1 MSGVSS
7 LTSHGKSPV
16 WLKVFMI
23 RLRFACFV
31 IASFFTA
38 FCVLQSSAA
47 VQGGKNA
54 PRERSL
60 VGHVFDKDNQ
70 PVSRAVV
77 YLKNTRTKIAGTYIT
92 EQDGS
97 YRFPWLAPNVDYELH
112 AEFHGATSDTKTI
125 SSFDTRKQF
134 DIVLRLH

>member
-1 MSGVSS
+1 
-7 LTSHGKSPV
+7 
-16 WLKVFMI
+16 MI
-23 RLRFACFV
+23 KLRSACCVRL
-31 IASFFTA
+31 IASIFLVLSFLALSTA
-38 FCVLQSSAA
+38 A
-47 VQGGKNA
+47 QGGKNA

-77 YLKNTRTKIAGTYIT
+77 YLKNTRTKVAGTYIT

-97 YRFPWLAPNVDYELH
+97 YRFPWLASDVDYELH
-112 AEFHGATSDTKTI
+112 AEYHGATSDTKII

>member
-1 MSGVSS
+1 
-7 LTSHGKSPV
+7 
-16 WLKVFMI
+16 MI
-23 RLRFACFV
+23 RFRSAWLVRFA
-31 IASFFTA
+31 ASILLVFSF
-38 FCVLQSSAA
+38 LPSSSAA
-47 VQGGKNA
+47 LGAKNA

-77 YLKNTRTKIAGTYIT
+77 YLKNTRTKVAGTYIT

-97 YRFPWLAPNVDYELH
+97 YRFPWLASDVDYELH
-112 AEFHGATSDTKTI
+112 AEYHGARSDTKII

>member
-1 MSGVSS
+1 
-7 LTSHGKSPV
+7 
-16 WLKVFMI
+16 MI
-23 RLRFACFV
+23 RLRSASFILV
-31 IASFFTA
+31 IASVFGA
-38 FCVLQSSAA
+38 FCLFQSSAA
-47 VQGGKNA
+47 AQRGKNA

-60 VGHVFDKDNQ
+60 AGHVFDKDNQ

-77 YLKNTRTKIAGTYIT
+77 YLKNTRTKVAGTYIT

-97 YRFPWLAPNVDYELH
+97 YRFPWLASDVDYELH
-112 AEFHGATSDTKTI
+112 AEFHGARSDTKII

>member
-1 MSGVSS
+1 
-7 LTSHGKSPV
+7 
-16 WLKVFMI
+16 MI
-23 RLRFACFV
+23 RLRSACCV
-31 IASFFTA
+31 RLIASIFLVLGFLALSTA
-38 FCVLQSSAA
+38 A
-47 VQGGKNA
+47 QGGKNA

-77 YLKNTRTKIAGTYIT
+77 YLKNTRTKVTGTYIT

-97 YRFPWLAPNVDYELH
+97 YRFPWLASDVDYELH
-112 AEFHGATSDTKTI
+112 AEFHGAKSDTKII

-134 DIVLRLH
+134 DIVLKLH

>member
-1 MSGVSS
+1 
-7 LTSHGKSPV
+7 
-16 WLKVFMI
+16 MI
-23 RLRFACFV
+23 KLRSACCVRF
-31 IASFFTA
+31 IASIFLVLGFLALSTA
-38 FCVLQSSAA
+38 A
-47 VQGGKNA
+47 QGGKNA

-77 YLKNTRTKIAGTYIT
+77 YLKNTRTKVAGTYIT

-97 YRFPWLAPNVDYELH
+97 YRFPWLASDVDYELH
-112 AEFHGATSDTKTI
+112 AEFHGARSDTKII

>member
-1 MSGVSS
+1 
-7 LTSHGKSPV
+7 
-16 WLKVFMI
+16 MI
-23 RLRFACFV
+23 RVHFGCLVRS
-31 IASFFTA
+31 IASILVVFSFLLSSTA
-38 FCVLQSSAA
+38 A
-47 VQGGKNA
+47 QGGKNA

-60 VGHVFDKDNQ
+60 AGHVFDKDNQ

-77 YLKNTRTKIAGTYIT
+77 YLKNARTKVAGTYIT

-97 YRFPWLAPNVDYELH
+97 YRFPWLAPDVDYELH
-112 AEFHGATSDTKTI
+112 AEFHGAKSDTKII

>member
-1 MSGVSS
+1 
-7 LTSHGKSPV
+7 
-16 WLKVFMI
+16 MI
-23 RLRFACFV
+23 RLRSACFIRV
-31 IASFFTA
+31 IASIFLVFS
-38 FCVLQSSAA
+38 FLPSSAA
-47 VQGGKNA
+47 LQRGKNA

-77 YLKNTRTKIAGTYIT
+77 YLKNTRTKVAGTYIT

-97 YRFPWLAPNVDYELH
+97 YRFPWLASDVDYELH
-112 AEFHGATSDTKTI
+112 AEFQGARSDTKII

>member
-1 MSGVSS
+1 
-7 LTSHGKSPV
+7 
-16 WLKVFMI
+16 MI
-23 RLRFACFV
+23 RVHFGCLVRS
-31 IASFFTA
+31 IASILVVFSFLLSSTA
-38 FCVLQSSAA
+38 A
-47 VQGGKNA
+47 QGGKNA

-77 YLKNTRTKIAGTYIT
+77 YLKNTRTKVAGTYIT

-97 YRFPWLAPNVDYELH
+97 YRFPWLAPDVDYELH
-112 AEFHGATSDTKTI
+112 AEFHGAKSDTKII